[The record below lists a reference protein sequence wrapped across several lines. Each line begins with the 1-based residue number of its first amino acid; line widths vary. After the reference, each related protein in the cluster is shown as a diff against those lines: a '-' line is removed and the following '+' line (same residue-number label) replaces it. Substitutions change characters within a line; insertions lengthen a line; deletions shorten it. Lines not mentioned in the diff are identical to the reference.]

1 MFQYLI
7 HKQEQGDMIWSFNV
21 LIIWLEK
28 ISSAESPKYRR
39 NYQVT
44 KTMFRKSKKTIWNYL
59 ELSVLLTYFHVNIS
73 FLYPLKMPKI

>member
-44 KTMFRKSKKTIWNYL
+44 KTVSKKELSGTIWNYL
-59 ELSVLLTYFHVNIS
+59 SY
-73 FLYPLKMPKI
+73 